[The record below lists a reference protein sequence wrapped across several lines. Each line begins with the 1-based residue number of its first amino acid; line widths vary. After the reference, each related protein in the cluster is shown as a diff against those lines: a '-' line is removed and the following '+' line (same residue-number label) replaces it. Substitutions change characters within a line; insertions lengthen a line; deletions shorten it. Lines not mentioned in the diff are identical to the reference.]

1 MFTLRICVYS
11 LIDRF
16 SIGGHANS
24 SFETNS
30 KWAVLCLSGLTY
42 LSANYNSEELLFD
55 INLQKS
61 DIHRARLYSDILNQ
75 VESAGDIESEDDKLD
90 MPTPKSQINQSSV
103 AEIIELYSSVREDS
117 VRLNSQLM
125 QLEDM
130 LENVFNVKIKPD
142 QKGICWQKR

>member
-1 MFTLRICVYS
+1 M
-11 LIDRF
+11 
-16 SIGGHANS
+16 
-24 SFETNS
+24 
-30 KWAVLCLSGLTY
+30 
-42 LSANYNSEELLFD
+42 FD

-61 DIHRARLYSDILNQ
+61 DIQRARLYSDILNQ
-75 VESAGDIESEDDKLD
+75 VESAGEMESEDDKLD
-90 MPTPKSQINQSSV
+90 MQTPKSQINQSSV

-142 QKGICWQKR
+142 QKGICWQKGVVVHLR